1 MFKEKSFSQL
11 LTDIGEMYYDDHRNF
26 TIFAG
31 FLEGLMSSMFH
42 DLAED
47 KKAYYLQRAK
57 DKFTEL
63 ALKNAN
69 EFSERVGE
77 PL

>member
-1 MFKEKSFSQL
+1 MNDKSFSQL
-11 LTDIGEMYYDDHRNF
+11 LTDIGDLYYDNHRNF
-26 TIFAG
+26 TVYSG
-31 FLEGLMSSMFH
+31 FCEGLMGSMFH
-42 DLAED
+42 DLGED
-47 KKAYYLQRAK
+47 KQAYYLQRAK
-57 DKFTEL
+57 DKLLEL